1 MTLPLRYFRRLTRV
15 VLPAVVAIAIAGCAY
30 ALVNGGVVDQSK
42 AAEVRAQIQ
51 KFRGLDFL
59 QPVPL
64 VVKTR
69 DQAQA
74 MLEAEMSREH
84 SDQDLRIGGMS
95 GAMTGLYP
103 RGMDLKSRTLALMRS
118 QIAAFYD
125 PHDKQMV
132 LVEGQAD
139 RSLWNRAASMMN
151 HRDIV
156 GEMILAHELT
166 HALQDQHFHIEKML
180 DGVKDNDDRDLALK
194 SLAEGDATLAGYGY
208 VMGGLNSQSIDAI
221 LTRMRDLPRIF
232 AAQSGDVPM
241 GLSAPMIFQY
251 ADGARFVAIAY
262 ERGGWPAVDAL
273 YAHPPAS
280 SLQVMYPNDY
290 YERRLDPAKIEI
302 AGYEPFFSGWR
313 KADDD
318 SYGALL
324 LRTIIQRNLGAD
336 SPDARIVEN
345 WAGDRILVFEKN
357 ADLAILWIVAFRDAD
372 SAARYAKIYGSVLDR
387 ISEPG
392 TPWRVESKGSSVM
405 IVIGPPAREF
415 DRMAPAVWR
424 ASTIVIPP
432 PRTSAPSAMR
442 TIQARATPGA
452 PAFKPAAP
460 PADPAPREALPPRS

>member
-1 MTLPLRYFRRLTRV
+1 MTLAKRYLRGLIRAI
-15 VLPAVVAIAIAGCAY
+15 LPAVIAAALAGCAN
-30 ALVNGGVVDQSK
+30 ALVNDGVVDQSK

-59 QPVPL
+59 RPVPL

-74 MLEAEMSREH
+74 MLEAEMAREH
-84 SDQDLRIGGMS
+84 SDEDLRIGGMS

-103 RGMDLKSRTLALMRS
+103 RGMDLKSRTLAMMRS

-132 LVEGQAD
+132 LVEGEAD
-139 RSLWNRAASMMN
+139 RSLWNRAAGLMN

-166 HALQDQHFHIEKML
+166 HALQDQHFQIEKML
-180 DGVKDNDDRDLALK
+180 DNVKDNDDRDLALK
-194 SLAEGDATLAGYGY
+194 SLAEGDATLSGYGY
-208 VMGGLNSQSIDAI
+208 MMGGLSDQSIDAI

-232 AAQSGDVPM
+232 AAQSGDVPT

-251 ADGARFVAIAY
+251 AAGVRFVAIAY
-262 ERGGWPAVDAL
+262 ERGGWSAVDAL

-290 YERRLDPAKIEI
+290 YGRRLDPAKIEI
-302 AGYEPFFSGWR
+302 AGYEKFLGGWS

-318 SYGALL
+318 TYGALL
-324 LRTIIQRNLGAD
+324 LRTIIRRNLGKD
-336 SPDARIVEN
+336 SPDADIVES
-345 WAGDRILVFEKN
+345 WAGDRILIFKKN
-357 ADLAILWIVAFRDAD
+357 AGLAILWIVAFRDAD
-372 SAARYAKIYGSVLDR
+372 SAARYAKIYGSVLGR
-387 ISEPG
+387 IAEPG
-392 TPWRVESKGSSVM
+392 AAWRVEAKGAGVL
-405 IVIGPPAREF
+405 IAIGPPAGDF
-415 DRMAPAVWR
+415 DRLAPEVWR

-432 PRTSAPSAMR
+432 PRASASSPPR
-442 TIQARATPGA
+442 TVQARATPGVPVPRPTA
-452 PAFKPAAP
+452 PR
-460 PADPAPREALPPRS
+460 ADPPPRASLAPRS